1 MPMKSPP
8 HPGRVVKNALDD
20 LGLPVAEA
28 AKGLGVTRQQLHNVV
43 SGRSAIS
50 PEMAVRLEKAIGSTA
65 ETWLRMQAAYDL
77 AQLSGREISVQRLP
91 PHHPAPPAPI
101 PPRAWV

>member
-8 HPGRVVKNALDD
+8 HPGRIVKDALDD

-28 AKGLGVTRQQLHNVV
+28 AQGLGVTRQQLHNVV

-77 AQLSGREISVQRLP
+77 AQVARRDISVRRFTP
-91 PHHPAPPAPI
+91 KMEPAPS
-101 PPRAWV
+101 